1 MKTPISFW
9 NVFAYLIAGIV
20 AGGFLIGTAT
30 YLIAGQGQAA
40 VGGIGGG
47 LAGALVAGVVGITR
61 RFR

>member
-9 NVFAYLIAGIV
+9 NVFA
-20 AGGFLIGTAT
+20 